1 MNWGGTYSLT
11 SSGSFTFSTFVTS
24 SRNLINASV
33 RPIFSIV
40 YSIRDQSHL
49 KQEKLQFRIFVEKSY
64 SSKFMHLFSFMQM
77 DGIKSLISLISSS
90 SHQKLKSFSHSFVEP
105 LAKHLYSECSS
116 NVFPTFVEFYS
127 NLGLAWIYLGGLR
140 FNLLNSLDVIDPAM
154 KITCKLAELEEK
166 ISSLK
171 LNKEVREECEYLS
184 GLLYTGDDERT
195 ECTLSKLNTERK
207 RLQRKVI
214 FRSDPNKYQN
224 LRRALDEF
232 AGFLTRPISLIK
244 DIDKVDWN
252 QVIEQVFNW
261 QETATSFIDRLSS
274 DYSEYVDITQPIQVS
289 VYEMKMGLS
298 LFVSGALLGKI
309 LSRFDIDT
317 VDSLMETIYALMR
330 FPRSS
335 SFASA
340 TYIESLP
347 PLHLSHDADY
357 RAKSLGLDVGFLHK
371 LISVS
376 SADDTRK
383 ISELQLKTALY
394 KNHIRR

>member
-1 MNWGGTYSLT
+1 MVLT
-11 SSGSFTFSTFVTS
+11 
-24 SRNLINASV
+24 
-33 RPIFSIV
+33 
-40 YSIRDQSHL
+40 
-49 KQEKLQFRIFVEKSY
+49 
-64 SSKFMHLFSFMQM
+64 
-77 DGIKSLISLISSS
+77 
-90 SHQKLKSFSHSFVEP
+90 
-105 LAKHLYSECSS
+105 
-116 NVFPTFVEFYS
+116 VFPTFVEFYS

-383 ISELQLKTALY
+383 VSFL
-394 KNHIRR
+394 